1 MQKSASIRAAGSQL
15 VCACNRGANARI
27 GATSETEEE
36 SLKLLYVQVI
46 YCHLALCYTLKK
58 KVKIKLEELMES

>member
-1 MQKSASIRAAGSQL
+1 M

-27 GATSETEEE
+27 GATSGTEEE

>member
-27 GATSETEEE
+27 GAASETEEE

-46 YCHLALCYTLKK
+46 YFHLTPLLYFEKK
-58 KVKIKLEELMES
+58 KLR

>member
-27 GATSETEEE
+27 GATSETKEE

-46 YCHLALCYTLKK
+46 YCHLALRYTLKK